1 MVVFPVGVIGISDA
15 DNIDLFCDQGLS
27 IER

>member
-1 MVVFPVGVIGISDA
+1 MVVFPNGVIGISDA
-15 DNIDLFCDQGLS
+15 DNIDLFCCQSLS